1 MTTDVDPAL
10 AAPAPASRAE
20 LVAMVSKAHQAS
32 SYADSSVAGKAL
44 AAQSRLP
51 KLVAE
56 NLGAGFGQ
64 WDFFPE
70 IGDIVDFALAY
81 APPSS
86 EEEAWALARSWASD
100 DAAGRRTVLV
110 LVGREILQHE
120 LRRVEVPGLREL
132 FDEARPAR
140 ALALRASLGLAVPA
154 VAPPKAAKKRAAAA
168 SPAAASSGPDPVAA
182 APPDGAP
189 RPRVA
194 QAPDVPARMPKPAI
208 VKPPKAPPPPPP
220 KRFRHPKFGDATL
233 VAADG
238 AGPDAKLTL
247 KFEVGTK
254 ILLARYVVEIQSE
267 VG

>member
-1 MTTDVDPAL
+1 MTSDADPATI
-10 AAPAPASRAE
+10 APAPPSREE

-70 IGDIVDFALAY
+70 IGDIVDFALGY

-86 EEEAWALARSWASD
+86 EEEVWALARSWASD

-120 LRRVEVPGLREL
+120 LRRVDVPKLREL

-154 VAPPKAAKKRAAAA
+154 VAPPKAGKKRGPPA

-182 APPDGAP
+182 ASPDGTP

-194 QAPDVPARMPKPAI
+194 PAPDIPARMPKPAI
-208 VKPPKAPPPPPP
+208 VRPPKAAPPPPP
-220 KRFRHPKFGDATL
+220 KRFRHPKFGDGTL
-233 VAADG
+233 VAEDG

-247 KFEVGTK
+247 KFEAGTK
-254 ILLARYVVEIQSE
+254 ILLARYVAEIPSE
-267 VG
+267 GG

>member
-81 APPSS
+81 APPST
-86 EEEAWALARSWASD
+86 EEEVWALARSWAAD

-110 LVGREILQHE
+110 LVGKEILQHE
-120 LRRVEVPGLREL
+120 LRRVEVPKLREL

-140 ALALRASLGLAVPA
+140 ALALRASLGLEMPPA
-154 VAPPKAAKKRAAAA
+154 APPRAAKKRAPATPA
-168 SPAAASSGPDPVAA
+168 SPAASPDSAAGAPGP
-182 APPDGAP
+182 APP
-189 RPRVA
+189 RVPP
-194 QAPDVPARMPKPAI
+194 APDVPARMPKPAI
-208 VKPPKAPPPPPP
+208 VKPPKAPPPAPP

-233 VAADG
+233 VTADG

-254 ILLARYVVEIQSE
+254 ILLARYVVELPSE
-267 VG
+267 EG

>member
-1 MTTDVDPAL
+1 
-10 AAPAPASRAE
+10 
-20 LVAMVSKAHQAS
+20 MVSKAHQAS

-70 IGDIVDFALAY
+70 IGDIVDFALGY

-86 EEEAWALARSWASD
+86 EEEVWALARSWASD

-120 LRRVEVPGLREL
+120 LRRVDVPKLREL

-154 VAPPKAAKKRAAAA
+154 VAPPKAPKKRAAA
-168 SPAAASSGPDPVAA
+168 SPAAASAAVSPAGPADPAASPAA
-182 APPDGAP
+182 APP
-189 RPRVA
+189 RVA
-194 QAPDVPARMPKPAI
+194 PAPDVPARMPKPAI
-208 VKPPKAPPPPPP
+208 VRPPKAAPPPPP
-220 KRFRHPKFGDATL
+220 KRFRHPKFGDGTL
-233 VAADG
+233 VAEDG

-247 KFEVGTK
+247 KFEAGTK
-254 ILLARYVVEIQSE
+254 ILLARYVAEIPSE
-267 VG
+267 GG